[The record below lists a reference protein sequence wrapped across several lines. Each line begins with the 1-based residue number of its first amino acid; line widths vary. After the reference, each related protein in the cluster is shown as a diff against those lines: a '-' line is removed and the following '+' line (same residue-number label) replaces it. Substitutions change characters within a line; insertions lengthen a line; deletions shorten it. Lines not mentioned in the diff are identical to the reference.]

1 MNKEIEL
8 ITQEE
13 EKELNIIRKDVE
25 EGFKNLQM
33 FRSEFLMRSSV
44 LGMHPTIDGKYW
56 QAVLERNVHWWE
68 LMRLGFD
75 FKEKVADIDIKK
87 ATLNKKLFE
96 CEEKGKDE
104 TEINDLDKQI
114 AIAESNKIKIQI
126 DRDSTFL
133 IHMRKEA
140 EQRFRE
146 VRNWTKI
153 ISELRPQLKYSESN
167 AEEYQPEEYANLY
180 MEKLQ
185 IMDKTKGNKGD
196 FDGLYNTMTVA
207 KGIFNSP
214 DVIKLIDKENKNNIL
229 RNESSSKLNK
239 NIGGK
244 GKLWQKEKLYEET
257 DNL

>member
-8 ITQEE
+8 ITKEE
-13 EKELNIIRKDVE
+13 QTELDIIRKDVE

-56 QAVLERNVHWWE
+56 QVILERNVHFWE
-68 LMRLGFD
+68 LMRLSFD
-75 FKEKVADIDIKK
+75 FKEKGADIEIKK
-87 ATLNKKLFE
+87 ATLNKKLFD
-96 CEEKGKDE
+96 CEK
-104 TEINDLDKQI
+104 EIDDLSRQI
-114 AIAESNKIKIQI
+114 SIAESNKIQIQI

-140 EQRFRE
+140 EQRIRE

-153 ISELRPQLKYSESN
+153 IAELRPLLKYSESN
-167 AEEYQPEEYANLY
+167 PEEYQPEEYASLY

-185 IMDKTKGNKGD
+185 IMEKTKGNKGD
-196 FDGLYNTMTVA
+196 FDGIYNTMTVA

-214 DVIKLIDKENKNNIL
+214 DVKKLLEIKNNI
-229 RNESSSKLNK
+229 
-239 NIGGK
+239 
-244 GKLWQKEKLYEET
+244 
-257 DNL
+257 